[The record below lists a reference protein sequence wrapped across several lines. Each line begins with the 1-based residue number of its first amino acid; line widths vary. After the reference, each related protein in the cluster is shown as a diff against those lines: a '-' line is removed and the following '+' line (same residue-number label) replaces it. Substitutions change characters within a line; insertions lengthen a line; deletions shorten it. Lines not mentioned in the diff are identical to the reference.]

1 MSSLRQQQQ
10 PSPPSNPLRDR
21 SIAGDAYTAN
31 VPLAFLT
38 VMYARSP
45 LPTCRTPF
53 FAISFPFSPLHV
65 HPTHPLRFTPS
76 LFSSV
81 LVLTS
86 VVSFLRAHSSPF
98 LSFLLL
104 ASSPRIHASIVSFR
118 GLSCTGHYFLFLFL
132 LPAPPCSPLSHAV
145 LVRTDFRCRPAGF
158 RCLALLFIRAFVA
171 SFSSRLVGLWIEGC
185 RRYEIVKLHCGIFCE
200 LCCANIGR
208 RVCDV

>member
-104 ASSPRIHASIVSFR
+104 ASSPRNPRFYCFFSRPIVHR
-118 GLSCTGHYFLFLFL
+118 ALFLVFISL
-132 LPAPPCSPLSHAV
+132 ARS
-145 LVRTDFRCRPAGF
+145 
-158 RCLALLFIRAFVA
+158 ALLA
-171 SFSSRLVGLWIEGC
+171 SFSRCLGSYGFSLP
-185 RRYEIVKLHCGIFCE
+185 
-200 LCCANIGR
+200 AR
-208 RVCDV
+208 RVSLSRVAVYSCICCLVFVAIGWIMD